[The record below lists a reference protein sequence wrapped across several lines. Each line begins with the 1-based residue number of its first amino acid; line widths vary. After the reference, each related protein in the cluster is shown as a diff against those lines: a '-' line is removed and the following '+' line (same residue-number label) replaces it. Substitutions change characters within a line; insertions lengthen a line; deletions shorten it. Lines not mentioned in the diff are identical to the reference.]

1 LPPTDGSESDSRADE
16 RSNVFLSATLCAD
29 TRSFPVRIRN
39 LSSGGALLDGANL
52 PGEGSAISLRRA
64 HLSADGKIVWQANEL
79 RGVHFEAEIAVQE
92 WVKSRGHAGQQQVDQ
107 AVVAFRRGSQRL
119 THELPEARP
128 AFDSI
133 ESISLALEQI
143 CERMASS
150 PMLTDALADEL
161 LRLEAMAQ
169 ALRRLAR
176 SKTTGR

>member
-1 LPPTDGSESDSRADE
+1 LPPTDGSETDSRANE
-16 RSNVFLSATLCAD
+16 RSNVFLSATLYAD
-29 TRSFPVRIRN
+29 ARSFPVRVRN

-52 PGEGSAISLRRA
+52 PSEGTAISLRRA
-64 HLSADGKIVWQANEL
+64 HLSADGEIVWQANEL
-79 RGVHFEAEIAVQE
+79 RGVHFEAEIEVRE

-119 THELPEARP
+119 AHELPEARP

-133 ESISLALEQI
+133 ESIGLALEQV

-150 PMLTDALADEL
+150 PMMTDALADEL
-161 LRLEAMAQ
+161 LRLEAIAQ

-176 SKTTGR
+176 SKATGR